1 MRLPDWLSRVAHA
14 KSVNFTIYF
23 YFPRIIV
30 LAEEGGRFSD
40 DSSQEQ
46 PQVLGAESIKVDL
59 RGGEGDEEAED
70 KQDVL

>member
-1 MRLPDWLSRVAHA
+1 M
-14 KSVNFTIYF
+14 
-23 YFPRIIV
+23 
-30 LAEEGGRFSD
+30 LAEEGGRFND